1 MLAKVLTWH
10 SVSLN
15 SFALLALPDSSLTSI
30 LATVDEW
37 PVPHAAT
44 AVVHHGTVIA
54 THGDTDRVFRL
65 ASISKVITSWTCL
78 IAVEEGSVSLDD
90 AVGPPGA
97 TLRHCLAHAAGY
109 GFDTSSPI
117 MGVGKRRIYSN
128 TGIEMAANHVAER
141 TGMMF
146 GDYMNEAIFEPL
158 GMSDTYLKASPAY
171 AVLSTVDD
179 MSLFLTELMRP
190 ALISS
195 ATAHEA
201 TTIQYP
207 ELGGVIPGLGS
218 YKPNPWGLGIEI
230 RDHKQP
236 HWTGSLNSPQTFG
249 HFGGSGTMMWI
260 DPNIDVGLISLTNRN
275 FDEWSAE
282 ALVAWPSLSDAVIRA
297 ITNHA

>member
-1 MLAKVLTWH
+1 MTWL
-10 SVSLN
+10 SAWLN
-15 SFALLALPDSSLTSI
+15 SYALPALPDSSLSQLLSTIDS
-30 LATVDEW
+30 W
-37 PVPHAAT
+37 PVPHAAC
-44 AVVHHGTVIA
+44 AVIRSGEVVASHGEIN
-54 THGDTDRVFRL
+54 RIFRL

-90 AVGPPGA
+90 AVGPPGS

-109 GFDTSSPI
+109 GFDTTMPI

-128 TGIEMAANHVAER
+128 TGIEIAATHVAER

-146 GDYMNEAIFEPL
+146 SEYMREAIFEPL
-158 GMSDTYLKASPAY
+158 AMNDTSLKASPAY
-171 AVLSTVDD
+171 AVLSTIND
-179 MSLFLTELMRP
+179 MTLFMKELMKP
-190 ALISS
+190 ALI
-195 ATAHEA
+195 TAVTA
-201 TTIQYP
+201 QDAITVQYP

-236 HWTGSLNSPQTFG
+236 HWTGSMNSPQTFG

-260 DPNIDVGLISLTNRN
+260 DPTIDVGLIALTDRN

-282 ALVAWPSLSDAVIRA
+282 ALTAWPSLSDAVIQSLS
-297 ITNHA
+297 NHA

>member
-1 MLAKVLTWH
+1 
-10 SVSLN
+10 
-15 SFALLALPDSSLTSI
+15 
-30 LATVDEW
+30 
-37 PVPHAAT
+37 
-44 AVVHHGTVIA
+44 
-54 THGDTDRVFRL
+54 
-65 ASISKVITSWTCL
+65 L

-109 GFDTSSPI
+109 GFDTSTPI

-128 TGIEMAANHVAER
+128 TGIEMAASHVAER

-146 GDYMNEAIFEPL
+146 GDYMNEGIFEPL
-158 GMSDTYLKASPAY
+158 GMSDTSLKASPAY

-179 MSLFLTELMRP
+179 MSLFMTELMRP
-190 ALISS
+190 TLISS

-260 DPNIDVGLISLTNRN
+260 DPRINTGLIALTDLD
-275 FDEWSAE
+275 FDKWPSE
-282 ALVAWPSLSDAVIRA
+282 ALIAWSSLSDAVIRSL
-297 ITNHA
+297 TNNA

>member
-1 MLAKVLTWH
+1 
-10 SVSLN
+10 
-15 SFALLALPDSSLTSI
+15 
-30 LATVDEW
+30 
-37 PVPHAAT
+37 
-44 AVVHHGTVIA
+44 
-54 THGDTDRVFRL
+54 
-65 ASISKVITSWTCL
+65 
-78 IAVEEGSVSLDD
+78 
-90 AVGPPGA
+90 
-97 TLRHCLAHAAGY
+97 
-109 GFDTSSPI
+109 

-128 TGIEMAANHVAER
+128 TGIEMAASHVAER

-158 GMSDTYLKASPAY
+158 GMSDTSLKASPAY

-179 MSLFLTELMRP
+179 MSLFMTELMRP
-190 ALISS
+190 TLISS

-260 DPNIDVGLISLTNRN
+260 DPRINTGLIALTDLD
-275 FDEWSAE
+275 FDKWPSE
-282 ALVAWPSLSDAVIRA
+282 ALIAWSSLSDAVIRSL
-297 ITNHA
+297 TNNA

>member
-1 MLAKVLTWH
+1 MA
-10 SVSLN
+10 S
-15 SFALLALPDSSLTSI
+15 
-30 LATVDEW
+30 
-37 PVPHAAT
+37 
-44 AVVHHGTVIA
+44 HGEIN
-54 THGDTDRVFRL
+54 RVFRL

-90 AVGPPGA
+90 AVGPAGS

-109 GFDTSSPI
+109 GFDTSTPI

-128 TGIEMAANHVAER
+128 TGIEIAATHVAER

-146 GDYMNEAIFEPL
+146 SEYMREAIFEPL
-158 GMSDTYLKASPAY
+158 AMNDTSLKASPAY
-171 AVLSTVDD
+171 AILSTIND
-179 MSLFLTELMRP
+179 MTLFMKEIMKP
-190 ALISS
+190 ALIS
-195 ATAHEA
+195 AVTAQDA
-201 TTIQYP
+201 ITVQYP

-236 HWTGSLNSPQTFG
+236 HWTGSMNSPQTFG

-260 DPNIDVGLISLTNRN
+260 DPTIDIGLIALTDRN

-282 ALVAWPSLSDAVIRA
+282 ALTSWPSLSDAVVRLA
-297 ITNHA
+297 TNRS

>member
-1 MLAKVLTWH
+1 MLVKVLTWH

-37 PVPHAAT
+37 PVPHAVT

-65 ASISKVITSWTCL
+65 ASISKVITAWTCL

-90 AVGPPGA
+90 AVGPPGS

-109 GFDTSSPI
+109 GFDTANPI

-128 TGIEMAANHVAER
+128 TGIETAANHIAER

-146 GDYMNEAIFEPL
+146 SEYMREAIFAPL
-158 GMSDTYLKASPAY
+158 GMDDSSLKASPAY
-171 AVLSTVDD
+171 AVFSTVDD
-179 MSLFLTELMRP
+179 MALFMQELIQP
-190 ALISS
+190 TLISD
-195 ATAHEA
+195 ATAKDA
-201 TTIQYP
+201 VTIQYP

-230 RDHKQP
+230 RDGKQP

-260 DPNIDVGLISLTNRN
+260 DPTIDTGLIALTDLN
-275 FDEWSAE
+275 FDKWSAE
-282 ALVAWPSLSDAVIRA
+282 ALVAWPSLSDTVIRSL
-297 ITNHA
+297 TNNA